1 MINNQL
7 LIQKTLLFSIKRI
20 IKRSIILALLHIG
33 IDDTDSKEGMCTTYV
48 GAVAIDRLKAP
59 GIKLKGYPKLIRLN
73 PNWKLKTRGNC
84 AIAFTTKIQKHQIP
98 VVKEIILRTV
108 EELAELHIETT
119 NPGVVFYESERV
131 PTKLRKFSKK
141 VVQDIATIDEAEALA
156 MEIGAEVHKFKLG
169 RGIIGALAAIG
180 NTLERDWTFE
190 LITYRTPENRG
201 TPRKVDAAS
210 VVRVND
216 QTFPKTFDNLDPF
229 TGEIRI
235 TPHTPC
241 PILYGIRG
249 EDAKTTLKSHKLVKA
264 SEPIERLIIYKTNQG
279 TDEHLRRAKVAE
291 VKPYWSVI
299 VKGEVS
305 SAPKIIPGGHVIFSM
320 RDKTGEIDCAAYEP
334 TRQFRDVAKKL
345 MVGDKIVAHGGVKEK
360 PELPLTI
367 NLEKL
372 SILKL
377 VPVLQKVNPTC
388 PRCGKRMKS
397 EGKGKGY
404 SCKRCKV
411 KVPISAAK
419 IVEMRREIG
428 VGAFEVPPRA
438 RRHLARPLVRVAYP
452 RREY

>member
-1 MINNQL
+1 MN
-7 LIQKTLLFSIKRI
+7 
-20 IKRSIILALLHIG
+20 LALLHIG

-48 GAVAIDRLKAP
+48 GAVAIDSLKAQ
-59 GIKLKGYPKLIRLN
+59 GVKLEGYPKLIRLN

-84 AIAFTTKIQKHQIP
+84 AIAFTAKAQKNQIP
-98 VVKEIILRTV
+98 AVKEIVLRTV

-119 NPGVVFYESERV
+119 NPGVVFYECERV

-180 NTLERDWTFE
+180 NRLERDWTFE
-190 LITYRTPENRG
+190 LIAYRTPENRG
-201 TPRKVDAAS
+201 TMRKVDAVS
-210 VVRVND
+210 VVKMNAK
-216 QTFPKTFDNLDPF
+216 TFPNTFDNLDPF

-249 EDAKTTLKSHKLVKA
+249 ENAKTTLAAHKLVRA
-264 SEPIERLIIYKTNQG
+264 LEPIERFITYKTNQG

-299 VKGEVS
+299 VEGGVS

-320 RDKTGEIDCAAYEP
+320 RDITGEIDCAAYEP

-345 MVGDKIVAHGGVKEK
+345 IIGDKVATYCGVKEK

-377 VPVLQKVNPTC
+377 VPALQKINPTC
-388 PRCGKRMKS
+388 PRCCKRMKS

-411 KVPISAAK
+411 RLPINAAK
-419 IVEMRREIG
+419 FVEVRREIKL
-428 VGAFEVPPRA
+428 GAFEVPPRA
-438 RRHLARPLVRVAYP
+438 RRHLAKPLVRVAHP

>member
-1 MINNQL
+1 MN
-7 LIQKTLLFSIKRI
+7 
-20 IKRSIILALLHIG
+20 LALLHVG
-33 IDDTDSKEGMCTTYV
+33 IDDTDSKEGMCTTYA
-48 GAVAIDRLKAP
+48 GAVAIDSLKAK
-59 GIKLKGYPKLIRLN
+59 GVKLQGYPKLIRLN

-84 AIAFTTKIQKHQIP
+84 AVAFTARVQKHQVPI
-98 VVKEIILRTV
+98 VKETVLRAV
-108 EELAELHIETT
+108 EELAELHVETT
-119 NPGVVFYESERV
+119 NPGVVFYESEKIPV
-131 PTKLRKFSKK
+131 KLRKFSKK
-141 VVQDIATIDEAEALA
+141 VVQDIVTIDEAEVLA
-156 MEIGAEVHKFKLG
+156 RKIGAEVHKFKLG

-180 NTLERDWTFE
+180 NPLERDRTFE
-190 LITYRTPENRG
+190 LIAYRAPENRG
-201 TPRKVDAAS
+201 TPRKIDAAS
-210 VVRVND
+210 VVRMND
-216 QTFPKTFDNLDPF
+216 QTFPRTFDNLDPF

-249 EDAKTTLKSHKLVKA
+249 EDAETTLGAHELVKA
-264 SEPIERLIIYKTNQG
+264 LEPIKRFIVYKTNQG
-279 TDEHLRRAKVAE
+279 TDEHLRRAKVAG

-299 VKGEVS
+299 VEGEVS
-305 SAPKIIPGGHVIFSM
+305 SAPKIILGGHVIFSM

-334 TRQFRDVAKKL
+334 TRQFRDVVKKFV
-345 MVGDKIVAHGGVKEK
+345 VGDKIVAYGGVKEK

-372 SILKL
+372 LILKL
-377 VPVLQKVNPTC
+377 APVLRKVNPTC

-411 KVPISAAK
+411 RVPASAAK
-419 IVEMRREIG
+419 IVEMRREIE

>member
-1 MINNQL
+1 MN
-7 LIQKTLLFSIKRI
+7 
-20 IKRSIILALLHIG
+20 LALLHIG
-33 IDDTDSKEGMCTTYV
+33 IDDTDSKDGMCTTYV
-48 GAVAIDRLKAP
+48 GAVAIDSLKSQ
-59 GIKLKGYPKLIRLN
+59 GVKLEGYPKLIRLN

-84 AIAFTTKIQKHQIP
+84 AIAFTTKVQKHQIP
-98 VVKEIILRTV
+98 VAKETVLRTI

-119 NPGVVFYESERV
+119 NPGAVFYEGERV
-131 PTKLRKFSKK
+131 PKKVRKFSKK
-141 VVQDIATIDEAEALA
+141 VVQDITTIDEAEALA

-180 NTLERDWTFE
+180 NSLKRDWTFE
-190 LITYRTPENRG
+190 LITYRKPENRG
-201 TPRKVDAAS
+201 TQRKVDTAS
-210 VVRVND
+210 VVKMNTK
-216 QTFPKTFDNLDPF
+216 TFPNTFDNLDPF
-229 TGEIRI
+229 TEEIRI

-249 EDAKTTLKSHKLVKA
+249 EDAKTTLVAHKLVRA
-264 SEPIERLIIYKTNQG
+264 LEPIERFIVYKTNQG

-320 RDKTGEIDCAAYEP
+320 RDKTGKIDCAAYEP

-345 MVGDKIVAHGGVKEK
+345 TIGDKVVAYGGVKEK
-360 PELPLTI
+360 PELPLTT

-377 VPVLQKVNPTC
+377 VSVARKVNPMC

-411 KVPISAAK
+411 KVPTSAAK
-419 IVEMRREIG
+419 LVEMRREIE

-438 RRHLARPLVRVAYP
+438 RRHLAKPLVRVAYP

>member
-1 MINNQL
+1 MN
-7 LIQKTLLFSIKRI
+7 
-20 IKRSIILALLHIG
+20 LALLHIG

-48 GAVAIDRLKAP
+48 GAVAIDSLKSQ
-59 GIKLKGYPKLIRLN
+59 GVKLEGYPKLIRLN

-84 AIAFTTKIQKHQIP
+84 AIAFTTKVQKHQIP
-98 VVKEIILRTV
+98 VVKETVLRTV
-108 EELAELHIETT
+108 EELAELHIKTT
-119 NPGVVFYESERV
+119 NPGVVFYEGERI
-131 PTKLRKFSKK
+131 PIKLRKFSKK
-141 VVQDIATIDEAEALA
+141 VVQDITTIDEAESLA
-156 MEIGAEVHKFKLG
+156 GEIGAEVHKFKLG

-180 NTLERDWTFE
+180 NTLEHDRTFE
-190 LITYRTPENRG
+190 LIAYRKPENRG
-201 TPRKVDAAS
+201 TPRKVDTAS
-210 VVRVND
+210 VVKMNTK
-216 QTFPKTFDNLDPF
+216 TFPNTFGNLDPF

-249 EDAKTTLKSHKLVKA
+249 EDAKTTLAAHKLVK
-264 SEPIERLIIYKTNQG
+264 SLEPIERFVVYMTNQG
-279 TDEHLRRAKVAE
+279 TDEHLRQAKVAE

-299 VKGEVS
+299 VGGEVS

-320 RDKTGEIDCAAYEP
+320 RDKTGKIDCAAYEP

-345 MVGDKIVAHGGVKEK
+345 IIGDKVVAYGGVKEK

-377 VPVLQKVNPTC
+377 VPVLRKVNPTC

-404 SCKRCKV
+404 SCKRCKI
-411 KVPISAAK
+411 KVPASAAK
-419 IVEMRREIG
+419 LVEMRREIE

-438 RRHLARPLVRVAYP
+438 RRHLAKPLVRVAYP

>member
-1 MINNQL
+1 MN
-7 LIQKTLLFSIKRI
+7 
-20 IKRSIILALLHIG
+20 LALLHIG

-48 GAVAIDRLKAP
+48 GAVAIDSLKSQ
-59 GIKLKGYPKLIRLN
+59 GVKLEGYPKLIRLN

-84 AIAFTTKIQKHQIP
+84 AIAFTTKVQKHQIP
-98 VVKEIILRTV
+98 VVKETVLRTV
-108 EELAELHIETT
+108 EELAELHIKTT
-119 NPGVVFYESERV
+119 NPGVVFYEGERI
-131 PTKLRKFSKK
+131 PIKLRKFSKK
-141 VVQDIATIDEAEALA
+141 VVQDITTIDEAESLA
-156 MEIGAEVHKFKLG
+156 GEIGAEVHKFKLG

-180 NTLERDWTFE
+180 NTLEHDRTFE
-190 LITYRTPENRG
+190 LIAYRKPENRG
-201 TPRKVDAAS
+201 TPRKVDTAS
-210 VVRVND
+210 VVKMNTK
-216 QTFPKTFDNLDPF
+216 TFPNTFGNLDPF

-249 EDAKTTLKSHKLVKA
+249 EDAKTTLAAHKLVK
-264 SEPIERLIIYKTNQG
+264 SLEPIERFIVYMTNQG
-279 TDEHLRRAKVAE
+279 TDEHLRQAKVAE

-299 VKGEVS
+299 VGGEVS
-305 SAPKIIPGGHVIFSM
+305 SAPNIILGGHVIFSM
-320 RDKTGEIDCAAYEP
+320 RDKTGKIDCAAYEP

-345 MVGDKIVAHGGVKEK
+345 IIGDKVVAYGGVKEK

-377 VPVLQKVNPTC
+377 VPVLRKVNPTC

-404 SCKRCKV
+404 SCKRCKI
-411 KVPISAAK
+411 KVPASAAK
-419 IVEMRREIG
+419 LVEMRREIE

-438 RRHLARPLVRVAYP
+438 RRHLAKPLVRVAYP